1 MRRGVKCCREAWHL
15 TIGNRRLGQPTTN
28 TSFIGREP
36 KEWRM
41 DTKCEAWDIYYHFF
55 ILSPPSRRRDIGGE
69 QHKEWGRD
77 WSVIVTAAGLWNIST
92 DWQTVPGLTNVFVFV
107 FQAASWQKDIGL
119 HLLVIPAAYLLTN
132 DIKPNTSC
140 PASSNCHPDNIVEE
154 MVLILFLWAK
164 LAFSLFIGGRP
175 LIALVGGHPLEHFI
189 LGGESLVKAIIGV
202 LGNQQQ
208 DGVGHSSKYSG

>member
-1 MRRGVKCCREAWHL
+1 
-15 TIGNRRLGQPTTN
+15 
-28 TSFIGREP
+28 
-36 KEWRM
+36 M

-55 ILSPPSRRRDIGGE
+55 ILSPPSRRRDIGGK

-140 PASSNCHPDNIVEE
+140 PASSNCHPDDIVEE

-164 LAFSLFIGGRP
+164 LAFSHFIGGPATYCIGRGP
-175 LIALVGGHPLEHFI
+175 PSWAFYFGWRVARECNYWSSRKQTTRWCRSFI
-189 LGGESLVKAIIGV
+189 KIFRIIHKPVRSRWHSL
-202 LGNQQQ
+202 
-208 DGVGHSSKYSG
+208 SSYSPQS